1 MTSNETY
8 IHQQQARNR
17 QIQKPKKQIK
27 IHVNDVFL
35 DFQKPNQAFTQSLV
49 PLVSPLAT
57 SISNFCAICCNSNAE
72 KFLTCRTE
80 AKLSTKNLLTVSQ
93 TCAYNPSPAKSQQ
106 DHHHPHQVDC
116 TNFQTWKLKRSITT
130 IGDSGRTH
138 KKKERKTHRETDPY
152 QRRLNPQQSK
162 SNVY

>member
-27 IHVNDVFL
+27 IHINDVFL
-35 DFQKPNQAFTQSLV
+35 DFRKLNQAFTQSLV

-80 AKLSTKNLLTVSQ
+80 ARLSTKNLLTVSQ
-93 TCAYNPSPAKSQQ
+93 TCAYNPSPAKS
-106 DHHHPHQVDC
+106 
-116 TNFQTWKLKRSITT
+116 
-130 IGDSGRTH
+130 H
-138 KKKERKTHRETDPY
+138 KIIIIPTRLIAQIFRLGNSKDPSPQLVIQAGATRRKKEKPIERQTHTRG
-152 QRRLNPQQSK
+152 
-162 SNVY
+162 V